1 MGFQNWSGR
10 VRSRL
15 RMLACQ
21 IREPS
26 RNSERRGTAG
36 YSLIELLIVLAII
49 GLIVGL
55 VGPRV
60 LGYLE
65 TSKVKSTRLQIDNF
79 GKALDLYF
87 LDGGRYPTTAEG
99 LDALVQKPAGGAS
112 WAGPYLKGDKVPLDP
127 WGNRY
132 NYRSPGEHGRY
143 DLYSF
148 GADGRDGGTGNDAD
162 ITNWETAA
170 PTAAA
175 AGQR

>member
-1 MGFQNWSGR
+1 MSRASQGFKQVNREPAPKGETGE
-10 VRSRL
+10 
-15 RMLACQ
+15 ACQ
-21 IREPS
+21 S
-26 RNSERRGTAG
+26 RHDDAAG

-49 GLIVGL
+49 GLIMGL

-87 LDGGRYPTTAEG
+87 LDGGRYPTTSEG
-99 LDALVQKPAGGAS
+99 LEALVRKPSAAANWS
-112 WAGPYLKGDKVPLDP
+112 GPYLKGDKVPADP

-143 DLYSF
+143 DLYSL
-148 GADGRDGGTGNDAD
+148 GADGREGGAGNDAD
-162 ITNWETAA
+162 IANWDTSPAEAS
-170 PTAAA
+170 